1 MLIKNTAVKILLA
14 IGISFTFNGIVVAEP
29 IPRIVGGILAPNHA
43 YPFMAAIE
51 YTSDNFQFCGGTLIA
66 PTKVLTAAHCLDTS
80 EPVHVRIG
88 TNNRVTDPGQTVSVI
103 SQVSHP
109 KFNAN
114 TLDYDVAVFTLAA
127 PVVLNDNK
135 NLMKLPEACTSLLCV
150 TGLAKPATLVRT
162 AGWGATNPNGS
173 SPSIDLRQV
182 DVPLVDNTTCNTAVG
197 PGVTS
202 RMMCAGFAV
211 GGKDSCSGDSGGPLF
226 GYLGIARTGLQ
237 TGIVSWGVGNC
248 GAPGTY
254 GVYTRISNP
263 EVRLF
268 IRQQSGR

>member
-1 MLIKNTAVKILLA
+1 MLIKDTTVKILLA
-14 IGISFTFNGIVVAEP
+14 MGISLTFSGVVVAEP
-29 IPRIVGGILAPNHA
+29 TPRIVGGIVALNHA
-43 YPFMAAIE
+43 YPFMAALE
-51 YTSDNFQFCGGTLIA
+51 YTLDGFQFCGGTLIS
-66 PTKVLTAAHCLDTS
+66 PNKVLTAAHCVDTS
-80 EPVHVRIG
+80 EAVQVRIG
-88 TNNRVTDPGQTVSVI
+88 TNNKVTDPGQIVSVI

-109 KFNAN
+109 KFNPS
-114 TLDYDVAVFTLAA
+114 TLDYDVAVFTLAT

-135 NLMKLPEACTSLLCV
+135 NLMKLPEACASLTCI
-150 TGLAKPATLVRT
+150 TGLAKPPTLVRT

-173 SPSIDLRQV
+173 SASLDLRQV

-197 PGVTS
+197 PGVTA
-202 RMMCAGFAV
+202 RMICAGFAV
-211 GGKDSCSGDSGGPLF
+211 GGKDSCNGDSGGPLF

-237 TGIVSWGVGNC
+237 TGIVSWGIGNC
-248 GAPGTY
+248 GDPGTY